1 MMAEDV
7 YERLARHLDDL
18 PTGFVRTES
27 GVEIRMLQR
36 LFTPDEA
43 ELALRLTLIPEEAR
57 VVALR
62 AGMPVAETTRRL
74 DAMARKGLITP
85 IYSPG
90 QPPRFMAQQFVIGFW
105 EGQVNRLTPELVR
118 DFEEYFE
125 TFGRPEF
132 WRRAPQ
138 LRTIPVGQNVD
149 VAGEI
154 LSYEKAEELVHR
166 QTRFAVTNCI
176 CRQETAIL
184 GHPCSK
190 PLETCMAFGV
200 AADMHVNT
208 GRGWEID
215 REEALRILA
224 LAEET
229 GLVLQPGNAKDA
241 LNICACCG
249 CCCGVLRAL
258 KLSPEPASVAVSPF
272 RAELDGELCSGC
284 GTCEERCQMEAIA
297 VDGGGKA
304 SLDLR
309 RCIGCGLCVS
319 TCPSGALSLVRKPEA
334 EQPRIP
340 DNIVQASI
348 RWGQARGKLSYPS
361 LAAMQLKSAVDRLR
375 APRA

>member
-62 AGMPVAETTRRL
+62 AGMPVAETARRL
-74 DAMARKGLITP
+74 DTMARKGLITP
-85 IYSPG
+85 ICSPG

-132 WRRAPQ
+132 WRKAPQ
-138 LRTIPVGQNVD
+138 LRTIPVGQTVD

-154 LSYEKAEELVHR
+154 LSYERAEELVQR

-176 CRQETAIL
+176 CRQEAAIL

-200 AADMHVNT
+200 AADMYVNT

-215 REEALRILA
+215 RQEALRILA

-258 KLSPEPASVAVSPF
+258 KRSPEPAGVAVSPF
-272 RAELDGELCSGC
+272 RAELDAELCNGC

-361 LAAMQLKSAVDRLR
+361 LAAMQLKSVVDRLR
-375 APRA
+375 TPKA